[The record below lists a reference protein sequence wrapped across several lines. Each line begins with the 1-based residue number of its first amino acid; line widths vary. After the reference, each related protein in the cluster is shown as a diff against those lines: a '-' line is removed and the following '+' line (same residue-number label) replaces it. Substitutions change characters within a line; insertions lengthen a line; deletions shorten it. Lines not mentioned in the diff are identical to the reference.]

1 MKKNGWQRCSRTDKG
16 VHAVY
21 NGVNVKINIFNK
33 YIDLPAEEIEEEMKK
48 EDRNKL
54 KEKIRRGEIIDLV
67 NNFLDDSI
75 RCYG

>member
-1 MKKNGWQRCSRTDKG
+1 M
-16 VHAVY
+16 Y